1 MEQWDRIWFCIQ
13 AHYETFFTDY
23 RCHLFETDSVIVW
36 VGHFETVEYILGHS
50 RNFLMVVRST
60 KTTSRVAPIFPKMH
74 SKGGPASNFLSFQ
87 VTEGFFSESFFFF
100 WVHI

>member
-36 VGHFETVEYILGHS
+36 VGHFRQLSTFSVIHGI
-50 RNFLMVVRST
+50 FLMVVRST
-60 KTTSRVAPIFPKMH
+60 KTTSRVAPIFPKN
-74 SKGGPASNFLSFQ
+74 AL
-87 VTEGFFSESFFFF
+87 
-100 WVHI
+100 